1 MEDTYLISYMEA
13 IMKKLIIA
21 IDGPAGAG
29 KSTVAQILAHRLH
42 YNYIDTGAMYRGI
55 TWKAMKSQVTDIASI
70 GKIAQNIDISLA
82 YINGKTTVFVDGC
95 DVTAQIRTPEVSR
108 MVSEIAQIQAV
119 REAMLG
125 LQREM
130 AGCGGVVMDGRDI
143 GTHVLPN
150 ADIKIFLTASI
161 KERAERR
168 WRELTEKGFDVKLEE
183 LEDEIATRDKND
195 CEREFAPLIQA
206 SDAVLIDTT
215 SLSIEEAVKAITKIC
230 EERYSLV

>member
-1 MEDTYLISYMEA
+1 
-13 IMKKLIIA
+13 MKKLIIA

-29 KSTVAQILAHRLH
+29 KSTVAQILAQRLQ

-55 TWKAMKSQVTDIASI
+55 TWKAMKSNIADVTSI
-70 GKIAQNIDISLA
+70 GKIAQNIDISLT
-82 YINGKTTVFVDGC
+82 YINGNTTVFVDGC
-95 DVTAQIRTPEVSR
+95 DVTTEIRTPEVSR
-108 MVSEIAQIQAV
+108 MVSEVAQIQAV
-119 REAMLG
+119 REAMLE

-161 KERAERR
+161 KERADRR
-168 WRELTEKGFDVKLEE
+168 WRELTEKGFDVKLDE
-183 LEDEIATRDKND
+183 LEEDIATRDKND

-206 SDAVLIDTT
+206 YDAVLIDTT
-215 SLSIEEAVKAITKIC
+215 SLSIEEAVKAITQIC
-230 EERYSLV
+230 EERLSLV

>member
-1 MEDTYLISYMEA
+1 
-13 IMKKLIIA
+13 MKKLIIA

-55 TWKAMKSQVTDIASI
+55 AWKAIQCNVLNDELAI
-70 GKIAQNIDISLA
+70 GEIAQRLNIKLN
-82 YINGKTTVFVDGC
+82 YIDGKSTVFIDGC
-95 DVTAQIRTPEVSR
+95 DVTAEIRTPEVSR
-108 MVSEIAQIQAV
+108 LVSEIAQIKAV
-119 REAMLG
+119 RDAMLN
-125 LQREM
+125 LQRNL

-161 KERAERR
+161 QERGKRR
-168 WRELTEKGFDVKLEE
+168 WRELTEKGFAVKLAE
-183 LEDEIATRDKND
+183 LEKEIAARDKND

-215 SLSIEEAVKAITKIC
+215 TLSIEEAVQTITKLC
-230 EERYSLV
+230 EERKNLV

>member
-1 MEDTYLISYMEA
+1 
-13 IMKKLIIA
+13 MKKLIIA

-42 YNYIDTGAMYRGI
+42 YNYIDTGAMYRAI
-55 TWKAMKSQVTDIASI
+55 TWKAMKSDVVNDVIAI
-70 GKIAQNIDISLA
+70 GKIAQNIEISLT
-82 YINGKTTVFVDGC
+82 YVNEKTTVFVDGC
-95 DVTAQIRTPEVSR
+95 NVTADIRTPEVSR
-108 MVSEIAQIQAV
+108 RVSEIAQIKSV
-119 REAMLG
+119 RDAMLQ
-125 LQREM
+125 LQRQM
-130 AGCGGVVMDGRDI
+130 AGYGGVVMDGRDI

-150 ADIKIFLTASI
+150 ADVKIFLTASI

-168 WRELTEKGFDVKLEE
+168 WRELTEKGFEVILEE
-183 LEDEIATRDKND
+183 LEEEIAARDKND

-215 SLSIEEAVKAITKIC
+215 TLSVEEAVKAITKIC